1 MVPSAS
7 GHVHDGPGELFPF
20 LDDGAGYLI
29 LVRHG
34 ATEANLHRPP
44 WLQGQGS
51 DVPLCELGRKQAGAA
66 AALLQRLPVHRVVA
80 SPLRRARETAEIIA
94 ADLGHAEVELVP
106 AIMECDVGRWESLD
120 WDTIAQRD
128 PEWYRQFMEDPAA
141 HGYPEGESFADVH
154 HRAAPAFDLLFDGPP
169 GKLVVAVSHNVVNRT
184 YLAAAL
190 GIPLSRARS
199 IRQDNGCI
207 NLLRKQSAAVEVL
220 SLNAVFHLLA

>member
-1 MVPSAS
+1 MVPFAH
-7 GHVHDGPGELFPF
+7 GDARDGPGELFPF
-20 LDDGAGYLI
+20 LDDGASYLI

-51 DVPLCELGRKQAGAA
+51 DIPLCELGRKQADAA
-66 AALLQRLPVHRVVA
+66 AALLARLPVARVVS
-80 SPLRRARETAEIIA
+80 SPLRRARETAEAITSHLGR
-94 ADLGHAEVELVP
+94 ADVELLP

-128 PEWYRQFMEDPAA
+128 PELYRQFMDDPAA
-141 HGYPEGESFADVH
+141 HGYPGGESFADVH
-154 HRAAPAFDLLFDGPP
+154 RRAAPVFDALFDGPP

-184 YLAAAL
+184 YLAAVL
-190 GIPLSRARS
+190 GIPLGRART

-207 NLLRKQSAAVEVL
+207 NLLRKHSPAVEVL
-220 SLNAVFHLLA
+220 SLNAVFHLLG

>member
-1 MVPSAS
+1 MVTSAN
-7 GHVHDGPGELFPF
+7 GGTRDGPRDLFPF
-20 LDDGAGYLI
+20 LGDGASYVI

-51 DVPLCELGRKQAGAA
+51 DIPLCELGRNQAGAA
-66 AALLQRLPVHRVVA
+66 AALLARLPVARVVS

-94 ADLGHAEVELVP
+94 SRLGQADVEPEP

-120 WDTIAQRD
+120 WDTIAQHD
-128 PEWYRQFMEDPAA
+128 PERYRQFMDDPAA
-141 HGYPEGESFADVH
+141 HGYPGGESFADVH
-154 HRAAPAFDLLFDGPP
+154 RRAAPAFDALFDTPP
-169 GKLVVAVSHNVVNRT
+169 GKLVLAVSHNVVNRT

-190 GIPLSRARS
+190 GIPLGRARS

-207 NLLRKQSAAVEVL
+207 NLLRRQSPAVEVL
-220 SLNAVFHLLA
+220 SLNAVFHLLP